1 MMFLVQSAFGK
12 KASHIMAVCLFV
24 FQLKPSVS
32 STVQSF
38 LDPFV
43 TTKVVI
49 IVGSEDPETFNNI
62 MIL

>member
-1 MMFLVQSAFGK
+1 MSGLFVY
-12 KASHIMAVCLFV
+12 LFV

-43 TTKVVI
+43 TTKGVI
-49 IVGSEDPETFNNI
+49 IVGSENPETFFNNI

>member
-1 MMFLVQSAFGK
+1 MFVVQSAFGK
-12 KASHIMAVCLFV
+12 KASYIMTVCLFV

-43 TTKVVI
+43 TTKGVI
-49 IVGSEDPETFNNI
+49 IVGSENPETFSNNI